1 MFDFSLTEIAVFG
14 VVALLAIGPKDM
26 PVAMRAAARTLKKAR
41 KMASEFQGHVDEM
54 MREANLDEVRDN
66 LDDIRNFDVRGR
78 VSRLID
84 PDRTISNVV
93 SDVNVSMRPETVI
106 ARPDDSD
113 PVIVLPE
120 EVVAPGE
127 VVAPTI
133 RPGDSEPLDWEVLA
147 REAREALP
155 VKETAVAAEAP
166 AFVPP
171 AFARGEA
178 PAFIPPAAAR
188 RGI

>member
-41 KMASEFQGHVDEM
+41 KLASEFQGHVDEM

-66 LDDIRNFDVRGR
+66 LNDIRNFDVRGK

-84 PDRTISNVV
+84 PDRTLSKVV

-113 PVIVLPE
+113 PVVVPSE
-120 EVVAPGE
+120 EVALPNM
-127 VVAPTI
+127 
-133 RPGDSEPLDWEVLA
+133 RPGDAEPLDWEVLA

-155 VKETAVAAEAP
+155 VKQTAEAEAP

-188 RGI
+188 RGL